1 MIPISVFSLHSIV
14 SLSHTHTHTHTH
26 MNTMNYI
33 RTCKYQL
40 ILCFPELANSYEEY

>member
-14 SLSHTHTHTHTH
+14 SLSLTHTHTH
-26 MNTMNYI
+26 NTMNYI

-40 ILCFPELANSYEEY
+40 ILCFPELANSYEDY